1 MDLGALAQSLGLPV
15 ALAIYFIIE
24 NRRLQKEH
32 LEDVKTITQQAIT
45 AINKNTDSDKIV
57 ADQLVKN
64 DTALDKST
72 AIINKVEGILSSRER
87 QNGNRGA

>member
-1 MDLGALAQSLGLPV
+1 MDLGQLAQQLGLPV

-32 LEDVKTITQQAIT
+32 LEDVKNITQQAIN
-45 AINKNTDSDKIV
+45 AINKNTDSDKLV

-64 DTALDKST
+64 NTALENST
-72 AIINKVEGILSSRER
+72 SIMGKIEGILTSRER
-87 QNGNRGA
+87 QNGTRGA